1 MNRRLSRL
9 LSRKPRPP
17 IAAAH
22 KRVAAIGVA
31 SCRKPAAATIRSRE
45 CGVAQRRRLHVSRI
59 RRCTVAF
66 ASAATLGGAAS
77 DSCAQVTAS
86 GSHPPSIVETQN
98 GLQQLNI
105 TAPSSAGVSLNTYD
119 AFDVP
124 NRGVILNNSPTVVST
139 QQAGYIDGNPN
150 LTEGRS
156 ATIIVNEVHGGLPS
170 MLNGYVEVA
179 GAHADVVMA
188 NEAGIV
194 VDGGGFINTSRAVLT
209 TGIPIVD
216 TVTGHLG
223 YRVTDGTI
231 AIQGA
236 GLNASN
242 VERLDLIAH
251 AIRANGALY
260 ADSLQAVAGLHRVSD
275 DTMTSAG
282 SPLIPDSAVTSL
294 PEIAIDVGRLGGIYA
309 NRIVMIG
316 DARGI
321 GVANA
326 GTVVGQTV
334 ALHANTLVNRGSAAT
349 IAAARDL
356 ELFVPGE
363 LSNLGGAHLFSLGG
377 LDIAASPARDPQ
389 SRLIDKSGA
398 VINDQ
403 SSIEAYGDMEIA
415 THSLRNERPISAAE
429 TRTTDVSTVNQTK
442 RPKYMACATTNAN
455 NHSSCKQAVWDYGYR
470 HPVQTT
476 FSASQIVS
484 RASGPQPH
492 DNMLV
497 VDLGRRR
504 QTIWYE
510 SIAIDGNGA
519 VTARYWDDYNPNI
532 HYRPDTEYPSRS
544 DAHRGYQRVEIARAT
559 TTTTSEDIF
568 ATGDKLASP
577 AQIAAG
583 NDLTLAHVDHLRNAH
598 SMIDAGGSI
607 RIGQQTLPGIISSG
621 DFGGTVVEN
630 IGTTRYRHRTQHVV
644 STYAWNE
651 NIARDMGPIVQPMR
665 ILQPIALEST
675 GGTINA
681 HHAIAFDGA
690 RLVNSNVSADASST
704 GQTGH
709 TSETDS
715 IGEPHPAFVPQTA
728 ADASGANPITL
739 PGTSTGG
746 GLYRIH
752 PAPDHRYLIATD
764 PALTQYANFM
774 SSDYMLAQLGA
785 SPEAIEKRLG
795 DGFYETRS
803 VQDQI
808 LHLTGRRYLP
818 GHYQG
823 DEQYRALMNVG
834 VRVAHEWNLETGIAL
849 TPPQVDAL
857 NDDIVWLVRQI
868 VTTDDG
874 AQQVVLAPV
883 VYLARAHAGRS
894 PLDAAQIHARKIDL
908 RASQNVINSGTIEGD
923 QHTAITATNV
933 INRAGTIASTASD
946 GRTFVSASQDLDN
959 TSGAITGQRVTLI
972 AGNDITTTTLVDTDG
987 TSDFAQESQIRQ
999 TLPGRP
1005 GTITATG
1012 TLSVDAGRDIVLRG
1026 AAVNVHEDA
1035 HLHAARDITLDTV
1048 EVTTDQSMG
1057 RDPRHHWE
1065 AHDTTQLPSTLVA
1078 DGSLR
1083 VDSGNDLNFVGA
1095 EVRSG
1100 NDLSLVSG
1108 GNFTA
1113 RASVSRS
1120 IYLNSA
1126 IDDATRTQTDRNLDE
1141 QVMGTRFAAGANALL
1156 VAASDRTG
1164 QGDILFTG
1172 SSFVAGERCAA
1183 LRQHCAMHWV
1193 ASGNVLIDAMRE
1205 HHDRET
1211 HIRSKRGSA
1220 FHRQSIET
1228 TDAVQLNAGLGSVV
1242 AGDNIVIKA
1251 AKELRI
1257 TASDL
1262 LASGHVIGTG
1272 SNVTL
1277 SAAQDTYT
1285 HDTTLEVKTRG
1296 LSLGLSGG
1304 TVDAFSNSLDEAR
1317 QASRSARRDDDASAV
1332 LHAISAAGSGVGAAN
1347 GFPSSGSALPGIGV
1361 AIRFGLET
1369 HRDVISDRQVRE
1381 HAARIIAG
1389 GAAMFSATGD
1399 DAGQNGRLTIAGSD
1413 IRAQDV
1419 VLNAHDQIDL
1429 HGTTESGT
1437 TARTQRASG
1446 GTIGVSYGIDG
1457 LGVALTGH
1465 HSDAERH
1472 VEARTQRPSRIMAR
1486 DQVVIDSAGDTHITG
1501 STMAGQRVLAHV
1513 GGNLTLESVPDTLSD
1528 TASQR
1533 HLGGGIAISQGSAS
1547 GNLTVSGG
1555 HAAST
1560 RLAVT
1565 ESASILAGA
1574 GGFDIRVAGQTRLT
1588 GALIA
1593 SEAPP
1598 SLNLLTTGTLVWN
1611 DIENV
1616 LQSTATSGGLA
1627 VGATSGIRAGY
1638 AQAGHA
1644 NAARSEVG
1652 SVGGTGGLKPM
1663 LVQHDALHDR
1673 STTHSAI
1680 GAGVIQITDTE
1691 GQHQALESLRRDTSA
1706 PNRTFAEAPDPNALL
1721 AQQVDRMDAASGASE
1736 VAARAIDA
1744 YANTRRQGAI
1754 DAALNAQ
1761 AAGDLASM
1769 NARLIEAGR
1778 WDEGGAS
1785 RVALHTVSSAI
1796 LAGLGGDDV
1805 FSSAMG
1811 AGSSAAAAGELNGVA
1826 NAIADATGNNNA
1838 GQLAGNI
1845 ASNLVANGLGALVGG
1860 NSGAFAAAHVDL
1872 FNRSTGNGQG
1882 QGGTG
1887 RGLLRKLTQAIVAV
1901 AHDPLGTMSD
1911 TLLSLLPDPP
1921 QDALGRGQEDPSDFE
1936 NLTDDDGPPSGP
1948 KPVGMVQI
1956 TPLPIPIPLGPVP
1969 IGQFMPVTIP
1979 VPKPMRL
1986 GPPRSD

>member
-1 MNRRLSRL
+1 M
-9 LSRKPRPP
+9 
-17 IAAAH
+17 
-22 KRVAAIGVA
+22 V
-31 SCRKPAAATIRSRE
+31 
-45 CGVAQRRRLHVSRI
+45 
-59 RRCTVAF
+59 F

-77 DSCAQVTAS
+77 DSYAQVITS
-86 GSHPPSIVETQN
+86 GPHPPSIVETQN

-150 LTEGRS
+150 LTDGRS

-170 MLNGYVEVA
+170 ALNGYVEVA
-179 GAHADVVMA
+179 GAGADVVMA

-194 VDGGGFINTSRAVLT
+194 VDGGGFINTARAVLT
-209 TGIPIVD
+209 TGMPIVD
-216 TVTGHLG
+216 AVTGHIG

-251 AIRANGALY
+251 AIQVNGALY
-260 ADSLQAVAGLHRVSD
+260 ADSLHAVAGLHHVGD
-275 DTMTSAG
+275 DTMTTAG
-282 SPLIPDSAVTSL
+282 PPLKPDSAKASL

-326 GTVVGQTV
+326 GTIVGQTV
-334 ALHANTLVNRGSAAT
+334 ALHANTLVNRSPTAT
-349 IAAARDL
+349 IAAARHL

-377 LDIAASPARDPQ
+377 LDIAASPVRDAQ
-389 SRLIDKSGA
+389 GRLIDRSGA

-403 SSIEAYGDMEIA
+403 SSIEAYGDLEIA
-415 THSLRNERPISAAE
+415 THSLSNERPVPATE
-429 TRTTDVSTVNQTK
+429 TRTTDVSTVQQTK

-470 HPVQTT
+470 HPVQST

-484 RASGPQPH
+484 RASGPRPH

-497 VDLGRRR
+497 VDAGRRR

-510 SIAIDGNGA
+510 SIAIDGDGA

-532 HYRPDTEYPSRS
+532 HYTPDTEYPSRS

-559 TTTTSEDIF
+559 TTTTREDAF
-568 ATGDKLASP
+568 ATGEKLAVP
-577 AQIAAG
+577 AQIASG
-583 NDLTLAHVDHLRNAH
+583 NDLTLANVDHIRNAH

-630 IGTTRYRHRTQHVV
+630 IGTTRYRYRTQRVV

-651 NIARDMGPIVQPMR
+651 NISRDVGLIVQPMR
-665 ILQPIALEST
+665 ILMPIALEST

-690 RLVNSNVSADASST
+690 RLVNSNAAADASST

-709 TSETDS
+709 TPETDS
-715 IGEPHPAFVPQTA
+715 IGKPHPAFVPQTA
-728 ADASGANPITL
+728 ADASGPIPITL
-739 PGTSTGG
+739 PGGLTGG
-746 GLYRIH
+746 GLYGIH

-764 PALTQYANFM
+764 PALTQYANFI
-774 SSDYMLAQLGA
+774 SSDYMLAQLGV
-785 SPEAIEKRLG
+785 SPQATEKRLG
-795 DGFYETRS
+795 DGFYETRY

-808 LHLTGRRYLP
+808 LQLTGRRYLP
-818 GHYQG
+818 GHYKG

-834 VRVAHEWNLETGIAL
+834 VRIAREWNLETGIAL

-857 NDDIVWLVRQI
+857 NDDIVWLVHQI
-868 VTTDDG
+868 VTSDDG

-883 VYLARAHAGRS
+883 VYLARGHGGRS
-894 PLDAAQIHARKIDL
+894 SHEAAQIRAHDIEL

-923 QHTAITATNV
+923 QHTSITAAHI
-933 INRAGTIASTASD
+933 INRAGTIASSASD
-946 GRTFVSASQDLDN
+946 GRTLVSASHDLDN
-959 TSGAITGQRVTLI
+959 ASGAITGHRVTLI
-972 AGNDITTTTLVDTDG
+972 AGNDITSTTLVDTDG

-999 TLPGRP
+999 TLPGLA

-1012 TLSVDAGRDIVLRG
+1012 TLSADAGRDIVLRG
-1026 AAVNVHEDA
+1026 SAVNVHEDA

-1065 AHDTTQLPSTLVA
+1065 AHDTTHLPSILIA

-1083 VDSGNDLNFVGA
+1083 LDSGNDLNFVGPD
-1095 EVRSG
+1095 VRSG
-1100 NDLSLVSG
+1100 NDMSLVSG
-1108 GNFTA
+1108 ANITA
-1113 RASVSRS
+1113 RASVNRS
-1120 IYLNSA
+1120 SYLNSVT
-1126 IDDATRTQTDRNLDE
+1126 DDATRTQTDRNRDE
-1141 QVMGTRFAAGANALL
+1141 QAIGTRFAAGTNALL
-1156 VAASDRTG
+1156 VAAGDRAG
-1164 QGDILFTG
+1164 QGNIVFTG
-1172 SSFVAGERCAA
+1172 SSFLAGERCAA
-1183 LRQHCAMHWV
+1183 LHQHCAMHWV
-1193 ASGNVLIDAMRE
+1193 ASGNVLIDAVRE
-1205 HHDRET
+1205 QHDRET
-1211 HIRSKRGSA
+1211 HVSSKRGSA
-1220 FHRQSIET
+1220 FRRHTIET
-1228 TDAVQLNAGLGSVV
+1228 TEAMRWNAGLGSVV
-1242 AGDNIVIKA
+1242 AGDHIIIEA
-1251 AKELRI
+1251 ANDLKI
-1257 TASDL
+1257 TASGL
-1262 LASGHVIGTG
+1262 LASGHVFGTG

-1277 SAAQDTYT
+1277 SAAQDTYV
-1285 HDTTLEVKTRG
+1285 HDTTMEVNTRG

-1304 TVDAFSNSLDEAR
+1304 TVDAISNGVDKAR
-1317 QASRSARRDDDASAV
+1317 QASRSVRRDDDASAA
-1332 LHAISAAGSGVGAAN
+1332 LHAISAAGSGVGVAN
-1347 GFPSSGSALPGIGV
+1347 GFPSSGGALAGVGV
-1361 AIRFGLET
+1361 AMRFGLDT
-1369 HRDVISDRQVRE
+1369 RRDVISDRQVRE
-1381 HAARIIAG
+1381 HAAQIIAG
-1389 GAAMFSATGD
+1389 GTAMLSATGD

-1419 VLNAHDQIDL
+1419 VLDAHEQIDL

-1446 GTIGVSYGIDG
+1446 GTIGLSYGLDG

-1465 HSDAERH
+1465 RSDAERH
-1472 VEARTQRPSRIMAR
+1472 VEARTQRPSRITAR
-1486 DQVVIDSAGDTHITG
+1486 DQVAIESAGDTHLTG
-1501 STMAGQRVLAHV
+1501 STVTGQRVFVHV
-1513 GGNLTLESVPDTLSD
+1513 GGDLTIESVPDTLSD

-1533 HLGGGIAISQGSAS
+1533 HLGGGIAISEGAAS
-1547 GNLTVSGG
+1547 GSFTVSGG
-1555 HAAST
+1555 RATST
-1560 RLAVT
+1560 RIAV
-1565 ESASILAGA
+1565 EEPAGIRAGA
-1574 GGFDIRVAGQTRLT
+1574 GGFDVRVAGQTKLV

-1593 SEAPP
+1593 SESPP
-1598 SLNLLTTGTLVWN
+1598 SLNALTTGTLVWS

-1627 VGATSGIRAGY
+1627 LGGTSEIRAGY
-1638 AQAGHA
+1638 AQAGHG
-1644 NAARSEVG
+1644 NAEQTEAG

-1663 LVQHDALHDR
+1663 LAQHDALHDR
-1673 STTHSAI
+1673 STTRSAI

-1691 GQHQALESLRRDTSA
+1691 DQHQALEALSRDTSA
-1706 PNRTFAEAPDPNALL
+1706 PNVTLAQASDPGALL
-1721 AQQVDRMDAASGASE
+1721 AKQSDRMDAASGASE
-1736 VAARAIDA
+1736 AVARAIDA
-1744 YANTRRQGAI
+1744 YASTRRQRAI
-1754 DAALNAQ
+1754 DAALQAQ

-1769 NARLIEAGR
+1769 NTRLIEAGR

-1796 LAGLGGDDV
+1796 LAGLGGDNV
-1805 FSSAMG
+1805 FSSAVG

-1826 NAIADATGNNNA
+1826 NAIADATGNHNT

-1872 FNRSTGNGQG
+1872 FNRSTGNGLG

-1969 IGQFMPVTIP
+1969 IGHFMPVTIP
-1979 VPKPMRL
+1979 VPKPTRAA
-1986 GPPRSD
+1986 PPRSD